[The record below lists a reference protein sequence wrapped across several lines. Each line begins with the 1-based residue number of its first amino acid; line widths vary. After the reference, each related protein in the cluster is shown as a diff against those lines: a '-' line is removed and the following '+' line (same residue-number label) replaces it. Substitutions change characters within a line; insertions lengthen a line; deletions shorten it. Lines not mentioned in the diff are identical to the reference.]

1 MKRYGI
7 GFIDIVLIG
16 ILLLSLAGYLAVRLS
31 GRRKRSRTGPKI
43 IEVGVADTIGRRW
56 LYKKFTEFTD

>member
-7 GFIDIVLIG
+7 GSIDIVLIG

-31 GRRKRSRTGPKI
+31 GRRKRSRTGPWI
-43 IEVGVADTIGRRW
+43 WSIRSLTVSTTTCSRS
-56 LYKKFTEFTD
+56 